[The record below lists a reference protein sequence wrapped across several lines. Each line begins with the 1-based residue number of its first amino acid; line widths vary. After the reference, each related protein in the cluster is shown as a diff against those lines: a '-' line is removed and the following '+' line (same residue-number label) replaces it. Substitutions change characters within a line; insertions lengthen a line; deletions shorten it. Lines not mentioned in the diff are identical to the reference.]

1 LPQRSNRV
9 DFAGRAGFAMPI
21 QLRDR
26 SIPSFAKAEANML
39 LQTTRFGEIQVEAN
53 DVFLLPHGLVGL
65 EGFRHWV
72 LLADAENDAVGWL
85 QSTSHDDLAV
95 AVVSPRR
102 FVPDYQVRI
111 PRTELEQLQLGE
123 LDQAFVLT
131 LVSRHHHGLTLNL
144 KAPVLFNLD
153 RRLACQVVTS
163 DDQPLQWDL
172 TIPILKIRR
181 SA

>member
-1 LPQRSNRV
+1 
-9 DFAGRAGFAMPI
+9 
-21 QLRDR
+21 
-26 SIPSFAKAEANML
+26 ML
-39 LQTTRFGEIQVEAN
+39 LHTTRFGTIQAET
-53 DVFLLPHGLVGL
+53 DDIFLFPHGLIGL
-65 EGFRHWV
+65 EDFHRWV

-85 QSTSHDDLAV
+85 QSTSHPDVAL

-102 FVPDYQVRI
+102 FVPEYQVRI
-111 PRTELEQLQLGE
+111 PRVELERLQLDE
-123 LDQAFVLT
+123 LDRAFVLT
-131 LVSRHHHGLTLNL
+131 LVSRNHHGLTLNL

-172 TIPILKIRR
+172 MVPILKLRK

>member
-1 LPQRSNRV
+1 
-9 DFAGRAGFAMPI
+9 
-21 QLRDR
+21 
-26 SIPSFAKAEANML
+26 ML
-39 LQTTRFGEIQVEAN
+39 LHTTRFGTIQVET
-53 DVFLLPHGLVGL
+53 DDIFLFPHGLIGL
-65 EGFRHWV
+65 EDFRRWV

-85 QSTSHDDLAV
+85 QSTSHPDVAM

-102 FVPDYQVRI
+102 FVPEYQVRI
-111 PRTELEQLQLGE
+111 PRGE
-123 LDQAFVLT
+123 LAQLELDELDRAFVLS
-131 LVSRHHHGLTLNL
+131 LVSRNHHGLTLNL

-172 TIPILKIRR
+172 TVPIIKLRK